1 MLINRTHIVQHDV
14 VFIVFL
20 PVVFVSLPQV
30 STCLQEHI
38 IVQCFVRMNIFTLP
52 NKEPLTLQFVFIP
65 LEAATDVLCCT
76 YSDADL
82 FSVCDNKYIYI
93 YYNSHINCCND
104 TKNQ

>member
-1 MLINRTHIVQHDV
+1 MLINRTHIVQHVV

-52 NKEPLTLQFVFIP
+52 NKEPPTLQLVFIP
-65 LEAATDVLCCT
+65 LAATT
-76 YSDADL
+76 MG
-82 FSVCDNKYIYI
+82 
-93 YYNSHINCCND
+93 
-104 TKNQ
+104 T